1 MTLIPILTTTIRIP
15 SLELVNKKVGL
26 NRITRYGFF
35 GTAIDVEIFEG
46 DVLGTYLI
54 KTPLPTPYDRIH
66 LRKPKKTIDAKAKVL
81 CIESARNF
89 DIMNLDESTS
99 LRWLR
104 HPLMGDE
111 STPEQIRDSWSR
123 KFHFV
128 EDDPK
133 IELKGLRKPQLGALY
148 AISARLTLDSNDP
161 VTVVLPTG
169 TGKTETMLS
178 VLVAAQCSRV
188 LVVVPSKALRVQIH
202 DKFAGLGYLS
212 RLGVI
217 DGDTAL
223 PAVAFIGS
231 GIKNVGDATELTQKA
246 NVLVATVDAISS
258 CHEEVLKVLT
268 EACSH
273 LFIDEAHHVGAKTW
287 AEIKRRFGQRKVI
300 QFTATPFR
308 QDGKSLGGTV
318 IYNYPMG
325 EAQRAGYFQSVRFAP
340 IEEYIEEHS
349 DQSIA
354 EQAVT
359 ILRSDLEAGHD
370 HLVLARVQSTLKAD
384 ALLSVYQQ
392 FAPEYKPV
400 VVHSKRGIGANRIAM
415 ELINNRQSRIIICVD
430 MFGEGFDL
438 SNLKIAAIHEN
449 HKSLAVVLQFVGR
462 FTRQARHLNIGE
474 AAVVLNI
481 AEPKVQQQLQRLY
494 SEDADWD
501 LLLRRLSENA
511 VDREI
516 HLQNVI
522 EGLKKEGNL
531 HEQVSLWNLRP
542 NHSTVLYKTKCDHWR
557 PEDYTK
563 AMPGCHWHGHAISRE
578 RNLLVLMAQRKADV
592 KWGKYQDVY
601 DLTFQLLIA
610 HWDEERSVLFI
621 YASDYDYFRSDKLA
635 QALCGEDVALV
646 TGNPIFR
653 VFNDVEYPLVRNL
666 GAAREGTISFTQYF
680 GPNVTDGLAEV
691 EKSSSN
697 LSNIAGWG
705 YQDGEKVNWGCSQKK
720 GKVWSVKSGAISDWI
735 EWCYFI
741 WDKVSDDSL
750 LCNNITNG
758 FLKPVKLEDR
768 HPVVAVSV
776 EWGEYI
782 LRCHEHTINVRF
794 DDQEF
799 YVFDVSL
806 CIEEFTETGGLIFCI
821 STSELKSV
829 YRLDILP
836 DQQQSRGY
844 IYEHVSGPAISIRK
858 GSGTYKELP
867 EYMVSDPLI
876 FRYADGSFSYNCF
889 LVKVP
894 EETGTFRPDRIE
906 TWDWYS
912 LGVDIKKESM
922 GKNCIIDSIQ
932 YATWQGL
939 EDRYDLMINDDDAGE
954 AADLV
959 GLKYEADTNE
969 IVLGL
974 IHCKYSAGDNPGG
987 RIKDLYEVCGQAQKS
1002 IRWKHSPLHALVDH
1016 LRNREERW
1024 RESNHSRILK
1034 GSISDLVKYKVRQRT
1049 ARVRLE
1055 VYIVQPGLSKSD
1067 VTDQMLRLLGTTELY
1082 LQRTTNAPLFV
1093 IGSD

>member
-1 MTLIPILTTTIRIP
+1 MTLIPMRTTTIRIP
-15 SLELVNKKVGL
+15 SLELVKKKIGANKV
-26 NRITRYGFF
+26 TRYGFL
-35 GTAIDVEIFEG
+35 TEVIKVEVFDG
-46 DVLGTYLI
+46 DVQGTYLL
-54 KTPLPTPYDRIH
+54 KTPLPAPHDKIY
-66 LRKPKKTIDAKAKVL
+66 LRKPKKTVDADARIL
-81 CIESARNF
+81 CLESVRSYEIS
-89 DIMNLDESTS
+89 DLDESTS
-99 LRWLR
+99 LRWFR
-104 HPLMGDE
+104 HSLMGDE
-111 STPEQIRDSWSR
+111 STPEQIRDSWSG

-128 EDDPK
+128 EDDPDS
-133 IELKGLRKPQLGALY
+133 ELKGLRKPQLGALY
-148 AISARLTLDSNDP
+148 AISARLTLDSNEP

-212 RLGVI
+212 RLGAI

-223 PAVAFIGS
+223 PAVAFIRG
-231 GIKNVGDATELTQKA
+231 GIRNVGEATELVQ
-246 NVLVATVDAISS
+246 NSNILVATVDAINA
-258 CHEEVLKVLT
+258 CNEEVMQVLT

-325 EAQRAGYFQSVRFAP
+325 EAQKAGYFQPVRFMP
-340 IEEYIEEHS
+340 VEEYIEEHS
-349 DQSIA
+349 NRSIA
-354 EQAVT
+354 EQAVST
-359 ILRSDLEAGHD
+359 LRSDLECGHD
-370 HLVLARVQSTLKAD
+370 HLVLARVQSTTKAD
-384 ALLSVYQQ
+384 ALLPLYREI
-392 FAPEYKPV
+392 APEFKPV
-400 VVHSKRGIGANRIAM
+400 VIHSNRGVGANRAVM
-415 ELINNRQSRIIICVD
+415 DLVNNRQSRIIICVD

-438 SNLKIAAIHEN
+438 PNLKIAAIHEN
-449 HKSLAVVLQFVGR
+449 HKSLAVTLQFVGR

-501 LLLRRLSENA
+501 LLLRRLSETA
-511 VDREI
+511 VEREI
-516 HLQNVI
+516 QLQNVI

-542 NHSTVLYKTKCDHWR
+542 NHSTILYKTQCGHWL
-557 PEDYTK
+557 PEDYIK
-563 AMPGCHWHGHAISRE
+563 AKPPSHWHGHAISRE

-592 KWGKYQDVY
+592 KWGKYQDVH

-610 HWDEERSVLFI
+610 HWDEERSALFI

-646 TGNPIFR
+646 TGDPIFR

-720 GKVWSVKSGAISDWI
+720 GKVWSVKAGAISDWVD
-735 EWCYFI
+735 WCYLI
-741 WDKVSDDSL
+741 WDKVADESL
-750 LCNNITNG
+750 PCSNITND
-758 FLKPVKLEDR
+758 FLKPEKLEDR
-768 HPVVAVSV
+768 HPVVPVSV

-782 LRCHEHTINVRF
+782 QTCHERTVNVRF

-799 YVFDVSL
+799 CVFDVSL
-806 CIEEFTETGGLIFCI
+806 CIEEFTETGGLIF
-821 STSELKSV
+821 SVSSLELKSV

-836 DQQQSRGY
+836 DQQQSSGY
-844 IYEHVSGPAISIRK
+844 SYEHVSGPSISLRR

-867 EYMVSDPLI
+867 EYMASDPLI

-894 EETGTFRPDRIE
+894 EETGTFPSGRIE
-906 TWDWYS
+906 TWDWPS

-922 GKNCIIDSIQ
+922 GKSCLLDSIQ
-932 YATWQGL
+932 YATWQHL
-939 EDRYDLMINDDDAGE
+939 EDHYDLLINDDDAGE

-959 GLKYEADTNE
+959 GLKYEADANE
-969 IVLGL
+969 ISLGL
-974 IHCKYSAGDNPGG
+974 IHCKYSGGNKPGG
-987 RIKDLYEVCGQAQKS
+987 RIGDLYEVCGQAQKS
-1002 IRWKHSPLHALVDH
+1002 IRWKHTPLHALVGH

-1024 RESNHSRILK
+1024 RQSNHSRILK
-1034 GSISDLVKYKVRQRT
+1034 GSIAELVKFKVRQRT
-1049 ARVRLE
+1049 AKVRLE
-1055 VYIVQPGLSKSD
+1055 VYIVQPGLSKGK